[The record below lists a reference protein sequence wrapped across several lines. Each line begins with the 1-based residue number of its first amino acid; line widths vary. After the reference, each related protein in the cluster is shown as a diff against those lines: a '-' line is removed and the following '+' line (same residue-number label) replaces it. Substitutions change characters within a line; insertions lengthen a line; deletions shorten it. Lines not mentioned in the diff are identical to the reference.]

1 MAKMQI
7 RRMGVFSCAKIYAI
21 VMAAFGLV
29 FGVLYGLFFMVIGG
43 AMLAAGS
50 GARGEGAAGAG
61 GLVIGLVMM
70 VVIPIFYGVL
80 GFVMGAIGALVYN
93 IAAGFVGGVE
103 LELEN
108 VEGSTYAAPPSPNY
122 GDQPPYTPGQ
132 QQQYPY

>member
-29 FGVLYGLFFMVIGG
+29 IGVIYGLFFMIVGG

-50 GARGEGAAGAG
+50 GRESGPAGAS
-61 GLVIGLVMM
+61 GLIIGLVMM

-80 GFVMGAIGALVYN
+80 GFIMGAIGALVYN
-93 IAAGFVGGVE
+93 IASGFVGGIE

-108 VEGSTYAAPPSPNY
+108 VEGATYATPPSPNY

>member
-21 VMAAFGLV
+21 VMAAMGLII
-29 FGVLYGLFFMVIGG
+29 GVIYGLFFMLVGG

-50 GARGEGAAGAG
+50 GREAGPAGAS
-61 GLVIGLVMM
+61 GLIIGLVMM

-93 IAAGFVGGVE
+93 IAAGFVGGIE

-108 VEGSTYAAPPSPNY
+108 VGGAAYAAPPSPNY

>member
-29 FGVLYGLFFMVIGG
+29 IGVIYGLFFMIVGG

-50 GARGEGAAGAG
+50 GREAGPAGAS
-61 GLVIGLVMM
+61 GLIIGLVMM

-93 IAAGFVGGVE
+93 IAAGFVGGIE

-108 VEGSTYAAPPSPNY
+108 VGGATYAAPPSPNY